1 MDSTL
6 HICIWIL
13 MHACAQPFRL
23 VQIYI
28 PFLVS
33 IFEFQQWWPTICNH
47 ANAFHEILFFQA
59 TSIIWSGSKQIDMI
73 LKFKMG
79 SQMYCITITASM
91 LPSHWTAAACWKWI
105 HRRMHCVFKLSR
117 VEGQNTKLLPSTTAQ
132 GPWLRSHIEVWVS
145 HMHSHE
151 RKYISFTCTSTEG
164 FYFNYSNLKVWL
176 WFEKWG
182 CSSDGIA
189 LV

>member
-47 ANAFHEILFFQA
+47 ANACNEILFSQA

-105 HRRMHCVFKLSR
+105 QFIGKC
-117 VEGQNTKLLPSTTAQ
+117 
-132 GPWLRSHIEVWVS
+132 IVS
-145 HMHSHE
+145 S
-151 RKYISFTCTSTEG
+151 SCLG
-164 FYFNYSNLKVWL
+164 LKVKIPSYFQVQL
-176 WFEKWG
+176 PKG
-182 CSSDGIA
+182 HDSDHILKCEWA
-189 LV
+189 ICIHMKENT